1 VRVQTAAEQA
11 SGGFKA
17 TGVKTIPGTVATGT
31 VTFTSHCDGFQVTFP
46 TGTRLRGTG
55 GIQFATKADV
65 VQLAVGRP
73 QAAPIIA
80 TSPGANGNLPA
91 GSIGVLE
98 NGPSC
103 VTVSQPADTTGG
115 ADEQKKTVIQTTDV
129 ETARSSLDT
138 QLRKQIGDDLTKQ
151 VQNGEKLS
159 DQVVF
164 QPADFASD
172 HKVGDEVGNFNSTMK
187 LSGEGA
193 FYVAADINKA
203 FADLLTRKV
212 PAEKQLT
219 DNKIKTEYAIT
230 NASAGGHLTFK
241 GSASAFLA
249 PKIDFDK
256 VKGRLVGRTLTTAQH
271 DLGRLPVKSVEIK
284 ESPFKLPL
292 MPLQSSR
299 INIRYVVEQVPAS
312 TPPAT
317 G

>member
-1 VRVQTAAEQA
+1 VQTAAEQA

-31 VTFTSHCDGFQVTFP
+31 VVFHNGCNNVRITIVDGQ
-46 TGTRLRGTG
+46 RLRGNG
-55 GIQFATKADV
+55 GIQFAVKGNV
-65 VQLAVGRP
+65 VMNPGDYG
-73 QAAPIIA
+73 AAAITA
-80 TSPGANGNLPA
+80 TSPGASGNLPA
-91 GSIGVLE
+91 GSIASIE
-98 NGPSC
+98 NNNLPCISVSNPSE
-103 VTVSQPADTTGG
+103 TTGG

-193 FYVAADINKA
+193 FYAAADINKA